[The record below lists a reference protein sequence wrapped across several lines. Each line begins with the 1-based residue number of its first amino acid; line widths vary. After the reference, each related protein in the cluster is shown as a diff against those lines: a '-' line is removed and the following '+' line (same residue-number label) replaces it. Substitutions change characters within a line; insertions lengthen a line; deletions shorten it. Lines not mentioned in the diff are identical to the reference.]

1 MRQQGVAGGWRG
13 SVVCVAGIISACS
26 ASAPIQ
32 PVATSRSAFEG
43 AAYQGETLEI
53 LPIAPNQPAYRVF
66 NQAGRGFVSMQSVRK
81 EAERRATEF
90 CGHRGKAAET
100 LQETVA
106 YTPYVLGHVPRIEIV
121 FDCFEFGR
129 IVDDR
134 Y

>member
-1 MRQQGVAGGWRG
+1 VRKQGVAGGWRY

-26 ASAPIQ
+26 VSAPIQ

-66 NQAGRGFVSMQSVRK
+66 NQAGRGFVSMQSVRI

-106 YTPYVLGHVPRIEIV
+106 YTPYVLGSRPS
-121 FDCFEFGR
+121 
-129 IVDDR
+129 